1 MCSLGF
7 SLKHHI
13 IFKFANVAWV
23 CLCAVCSN
31 PISFV
36 LYRVS
41 ILNSGKIHIPVC
53 VSWLSQQPT
62 SATRLDI
69 EVLANHRKKYEKK
82 YRRNKYLL
90 LKLLTNTDSATKLD
104 GLKKH
109 IKKDRRRKKQI
120 TIDLIRYL
128 KLYYNV
134 GSDRSANK
142 RS

>member
-1 MCSLGF
+1 MGVSVCRVFKSN
-7 SLKHHI
+7 
-13 IFKFANVAWV
+13 IFCFVSSFNFEQRENSHS
-23 CLCAVCSN
+23 CLC
-31 PISFV
+31 V
-36 LYRVS
+36 LAES
-41 ILNSGKIHIPVC
+41 
-53 VSWLSQQPT
+53 T
-62 SATRLDI
+62 TASATRLDI